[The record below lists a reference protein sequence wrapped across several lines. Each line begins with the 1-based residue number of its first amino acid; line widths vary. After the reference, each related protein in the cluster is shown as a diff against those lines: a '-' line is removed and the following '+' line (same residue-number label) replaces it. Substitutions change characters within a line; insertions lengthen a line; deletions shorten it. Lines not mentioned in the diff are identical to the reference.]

1 MDKGF
6 KTGVDDSRIDF
17 EGSKFEHS
25 YLAIGDLIRSRIE
38 SEASQALNVNGDEAD
53 YPFVWLSVWQYTE
66 TDEGEDVFVIQR
78 LRFLT
83 DDEFGSLAD
92 QLENGRSDTIIANEL
107 LVILD
112 RDCPETARKFI
123 ACLLEE
129 KEHRAEAIGLK
140 TSVLSPASFP

>member
-1 MDKGF
+1 MSSKWPQLTSTQLRLLRQI
-6 KTGVDDSRIDF
+6 KSRALDI
-17 EGSKFEHS
+17 SA
-25 YLAIGDLIRSRIE
+25 YLSFRPLLPVL
-38 SEASQALNVNGDEAD
+38 QK
-53 YPFVWLSVWQYTE
+53 
-66 TDEGEDVFVIQR
+66 QR

-129 KEHRAEAIGLK
+129 KEHRGHRYVAERTVNEK
-140 TSVLSPASFP
+140 DSS

>member
-1 MDKGF
+1 MATAYEYTVTSVAPDQITRSGYK
-6 KTGVDDSRIDF
+6 RLF
-17 EGSKFEHS
+17 EFSSLLPVLQK
-25 YLAIGDLIRSRIE
+25 
-38 SEASQALNVNGDEAD
+38 
-53 YPFVWLSVWQYTE
+53 
-66 TDEGEDVFVIQR
+66 QR

-129 KEHRAEAIGLK
+129 KEHRAEAIGMLRN
-140 TSVLSPASFP
+140 S

>member
-1 MDKGF
+1 MSSKWPQLTSTQLRLLRQI
-6 KTGVDDSRIDF
+6 KSRAPDI
-17 EGSKFEHS
+17 SA
-25 YLAIGDLIRSRIE
+25 YLSFRPLLPVL
-38 SEASQALNVNGDEAD
+38 QK
-53 YPFVWLSVWQYTE
+53 
-66 TDEGEDVFVIQR
+66 QR

-112 RDCPETARKFI
+112 RDCPETARKLI

-129 KEHRAEAIGLK
+129 KEHRGHRYVAEQLMKRIPPSEAEKIQALIR
-140 TSVLSPASFP
+140 